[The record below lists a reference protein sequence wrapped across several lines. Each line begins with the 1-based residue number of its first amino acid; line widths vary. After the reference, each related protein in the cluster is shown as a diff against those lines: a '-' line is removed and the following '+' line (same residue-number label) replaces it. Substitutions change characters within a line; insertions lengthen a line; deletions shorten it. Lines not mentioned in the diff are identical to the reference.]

1 MKVVGVVLTAGVR
14 ALLGEG
20 LDYFGDFGR
29 LEAALDERHFRKTIS
44 LFCYEELLLIKVFHV
59 DILETSSQQ
68 INL

>member
-29 LEAALDERHFRKTIS
+29 LEAALDERHFRKKIS
-44 LFCYEELLLIKVFHV
+44 LFCYEELLIKVFHV

-68 INL
+68 MNL